1 MRTHLEHL
9 SSDLLDFMRGALRP
23 PGSFVAGE
31 ETLTENLLVGLK
43 AASASTFVIQKP
55 SRAVE
60 SREGHDFVWTL
71 RSRFGYGTFRV
82 QAKKLYP
89 SGIYKVLNHHYVL
102 PKHAGVALQLERLIR
117 TSRMLGHVPIYAFYN
132 ADHGVFAQSSVT
144 LGACC
149 RVQLQRRDSSRV
161 DYSPMAVTLAD
172 AHWVR
177 ALMTPASPLV
187 PPVPST
193 TNLNRAALPWECLLG
208 CRSRSSTGSAPL
220 DPSDTPTGGD
230 GSGPSPEIDDPTGAG
245 SPPDGTSDRAGRDSP
260 PEGVTGPDYVG
271 ELGLVP
277 YRSSYLRKL
286 AWALQTGE
294 QTETLVGFSREEPSW
309 LAASVE
315 NPPVDDE
322 SGFFKSLEPD
332 LDDEERPAFYVFSD
346 VRQDSSSAA

>member
-1 MRTHLEHL
+1 MRAYLEHL
-9 SSDLLDFMRGALRP
+9 SSELLEFMRGALRP

-43 AASASTFVIQKP
+43 AASPSTFVIQKP

-89 SGIYKVLNHHYVL
+89 SGKYEVLNHHYLL
-102 PKHAGVALQLERLIR
+102 PPNGVELQLERLIR
-117 TSRMLGHVPIYAFYN
+117 TSRILGHAPIYAFYN
-132 ADHGVFAQSSVT
+132 ADHGDFAQSSVT

-149 RVQLQRRDSSRV
+149 RVHLQRRDPSRR
-161 DYSPMAVTLAD
+161 DYSPVAVTLAD

-177 ALMTPASPLV
+177 AFMTPASPLV
-187 PPVPST
+187 PPVPT
-193 TNLNRAALPWECLLG
+193 TKDLNGAALPWECLLG
-208 CRSRSSTGSAPL
+208 CRFRSSTGSAPL
-220 DPSDTPTGGD
+220 DPSDAPTGGHE
-230 GSGPSPEIDDPTGAG
+230 SGPSPKIDDPTGAG

-277 YRSSYLRKL
+277 HRSSYLRKL

-294 QTETLVGFSREEPSW
+294 QTETLVGFSRDEPSW
-309 LAASVE
+309 LAASAE
-315 NPPVDDE
+315 DPPVDDE
-322 SGFFKSLEPD
+322 GGFFKSLEPD

-346 VRQDSSSAA
+346 VRQDS